1 MSTIQTTLCVTPRR
15 WSATLV
21 TTIDALVAV
30 GVAVLFLTL
39 SGPSHRN
46 PATASH
52 PAQTYAPLIQYRG
65 TGAPPATVNPH
76 TDQTHDGAVVDPE
89 TGQDPRRRRPVSSR
103 RRWRPDKD
111 RGVPALAQVLRRGAI
126 GPGGPGGAP
135 PRGPSRDPYA
145 PSRAAGSAAC
155 SWTGSTSLS
164 TSGATPR
171 SPRW

>member
-89 TGQDPRRRRPVSSR
+89 TGQ
-103 RRWRPDKD
+103 
-111 RGVPALAQVLRRGAI
+111 I
-126 GPGGPGGAP
+126 HGGAV
-135 PRGPSRDPYA
+135 PSPA
-145 PSRAAGSAAC
+145 GAAGAQTKTAA
-155 SWTGSTSLS
+155 S
-164 TSGATPR
+164 PR
-171 SPRW
+171 SRKSYGAVP

>member
-21 TTIDALVAV
+21 TTIGALVAV

-89 TGQDPRRRRPVSSR
+89 TGQ
-103 RRWRPDKD
+103 
-111 RGVPALAQVLRRGAI
+111 I
-126 GPGGPGGAP
+126 HGGAV
-135 PRGPSRDPYA
+135 PSPA
-145 PSRAAGSAAC
+145 GAAGAQTKTAA
-155 SWTGSTSLS
+155 S
-164 TSGATPR
+164 PR
-171 SPRW
+171 SRKSYGAVP